1 MVFLQLQTHSKKK
14 NSLTDWITSTK
25 SGPAKHLPN
34 IDVKALELDVRENGK
49 LATNKKPWKVMEFDE
64 IIGVSE
70 GTPTRL
76 VRVEMSANVIHGH
89 PITEAEYKKLTK
101 VH

>member
-1 MVFLQLQTHSKKK
+1 
-14 NSLTDWITSTK
+14 
-25 SGPAKHLPN
+25 
-34 IDVKALELDVRENGK
+34 
-49 LATNKKPWKVMEFDE
+49 MEFYE

-70 GTPTRL
+70 GTPTRF
-76 VRVEMSANVIHGH
+76 VRVEMNANVIHGH

>member
-1 MVFLQLQTHSKKK
+1 
-14 NSLTDWITSTK
+14 
-25 SGPAKHLPN
+25 
-34 IDVKALELDVRENGK
+34 
-49 LATNKKPWKVMEFDE
+49 MEFDE

-70 GTPTRL
+70 GTPTRF

-101 VH
+101 EH

>member
-1 MVFLQLQTHSKKK
+1 MRQSAH
-14 NSLTDWITSTK
+14 WRPTSEQEFWR
-25 SGPAKHLPN
+25 
-34 IDVKALELDVRENGK
+34 VVWENGK

-64 IIGVSE
+64 MIGVSE
-70 GTPTRL
+70 GTPTRF

-89 PITEAEYKKLTK
+89 PITEVEYKKLTK

>member
-1 MVFLQLQTHSKKK
+1 MHGGITHDVFGLLGDPQAEQEF
-14 NSLTDWITSTK
+14 WQ
-25 SGPAKHLPN
+25 
-34 IDVKALELDVRENGK
+34 VVWENGK
-49 LATNKKPWKVMEFDE
+49 LATNKKPREVMEFYE

-70 GTPTRL
+70 GTPTRF